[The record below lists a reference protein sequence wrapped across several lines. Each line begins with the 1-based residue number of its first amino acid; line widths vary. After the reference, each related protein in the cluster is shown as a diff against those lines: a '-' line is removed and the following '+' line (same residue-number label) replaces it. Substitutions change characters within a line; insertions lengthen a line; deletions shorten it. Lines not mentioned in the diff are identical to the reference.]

1 MRPTFMGLN
10 IASNALLAHQQSLDV
25 IGHNIANA
33 SVAGYSRQR
42 LHLAA
47 APDGTGVGG
56 YGYPGSIGQGVQ
68 ADALERIRDQ
78 FIDRQYRAKTQEQQ
92 YYQTQSTY
100 AQRMEASLGELGE
113 SGLGLALDKFFNG
126 LQQLSLRPED
136 LSLRSTVVAS
146 AVDLTYALRTFT
158 EDVTQLQADTDR
170 DLAQSVQDINRLTAG
185 IAHLNGEIAKRVN
198 LGETPSDLLDERDRA
213 LDTLSEYTSFQL
225 LENPKGSVNVLIDG
239 KTIVFQDQAETMQ
252 LRPEQA
258 VLRGRNPVGFPF
270 TLNRGDLVING
281 VDILGSEPPL
291 TVTNANDAG
300 FLVNLINSRTQQ
312 TGVTA
317 ALDPSGRLTLGGSSP
332 GSDFIRVQTTGVG
345 LSLTGI
351 SGGDYTLTDTTT
363 LQLNNGTFMNRTGG
377 RLQALLDTKTQVI
390 PQTISRVNQLT
401 ATLIDRVNDIH
412 SSAYDLNG
420 GTGRPFFIGT
430 SPRDIAV
437 GQTLQA
443 DPRLVAVAGGPGFPP
458 GDNSKALALANVRFQ
473 AMIGGENLD
482 SYYRSLVT
490 DMGTRIAQAESTQK
504 NLQLVRD
511 QISNQREAVSGV
523 NLDEEL
529 THMLQAQ
536 RAFAAAA
543 RVMNTMDEMLN
554 RIVNGLGA

>member
-56 YGYPGSIGQGVQ
+56 YGYPGSIGQGVR

-100 AQRMEASLGELGE
+100 AQRMEASLGELGK

-126 LQQLSLRPED
+126 FQQLSLRPED

-146 AVDLTYALRTFT
+146 GVDLTYALRTFT

-170 DLAQSVQDINRLTAG
+170 DLAQSVQDINRLTTG

-198 LGETPSDLLDERDRA
+198 LGETPADLLDERDRA
-213 LDTLSEYTSFQL
+213 LDALSEYTSFQL
-225 LENPKGSVNVLIDG
+225 LNNPNGSVNVLIDG
-239 KTIVFQDQAETMQ
+239 KTVVFQDQAETMQ

-281 VDILGSEPPL
+281 VDILGSEAPL
-291 TVTNANDAG
+291 TVANANDAG

-317 ALDPSGRLTLGGSSP
+317 ALDPSGRLTLGGNSP

-363 LQLNNGTFMNRTGG
+363 LQLDNGTFMNRTGG

-390 PQTISRVNQLT
+390 PETISRINQMT

-412 SSAYDLNG
+412 SSAYDLKG
-420 GTGRPFFIGT
+420 GTGRPFFTGT

-443 DPRLVAVAGGPGFPP
+443 DPSLLAVAGGPGFPP

-482 SYYRSLVT
+482 SYYRSVVT

-504 NLQLVRD
+504 NLQLVRE

>member
-225 LENPKGSVNVLIDG
+225 LENPNGSVNVLIDG

>member
-56 YGYPGSIGQGVQ
+56 YGYPGSIGAGVQ

-225 LENPKGSVNVLIDG
+225 LENPNGSVNVLIDG

-291 TVTNANDAG
+291 TVSNANDAG

-504 NLQLVRD
+504 NLQLVGD
-511 QISNQREAVSGV
+511 QISNQSEAVSGV